1 MELFIVKYHNF
12 MHQSHWEARSLG
24 ALGWS
29 ATIPLKWSTALGWST
44 TLSCWTT
51 LSWSKTVTRNLR
63 RQRSWDSGQ
72 NLAHLFRA
80 NIKSHIC
87 HCKANKFPTKETY
100 TRLPLFIS
108 LSYNM
113 TSSLAIYSH
122 HHLVFLHCQRCRF
135 HRLWG
140 SSWSCCRSPP
150 PPSSPPVVGIGLRIF
165 GHIADV
171 DGHLAGQ
178 GEGGGGCCWRGWCG
192 AGKASNLLGSFQTQ
206 NKN

>member
-80 NIKSHIC
+80 NIKSHIWERNEKWQMC
-87 HCKANKFPTKETY
+87 ISFFCRKFVG
-100 TRLPLFIS
+100 LA
-108 LSYNM
+108 M

-192 AGKASNLLGSFQTQ
+192 AGKASNLLGFFQTHY
-206 NKN
+206 KN